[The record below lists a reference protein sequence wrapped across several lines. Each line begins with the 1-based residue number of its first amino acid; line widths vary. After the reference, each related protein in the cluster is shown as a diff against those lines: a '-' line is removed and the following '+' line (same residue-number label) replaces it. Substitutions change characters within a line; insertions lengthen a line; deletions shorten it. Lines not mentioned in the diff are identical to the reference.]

1 MGGTGQVG
9 DPRVTAQL
17 LLAPT
22 LWERGGTFFSCRF
35 LSPLPL
41 SFSEARIWLKNFFMV
56 IYGREPRWG
65 SSQQR
70 SGAAARPYL
79 GFLHGTGGL
88 GARSPPHFIS
98 LLKASLPASRT
109 TLPDPL
115 SPLHCSISVQGCQS
129 LGTAQLRARLC
140 LLHAFSSSAW
150 GQIFFQNA
158 WLSPRGAGFVSDGQV
173 RMGPERGDSAPQSSW
188 GSTGYWDQFLCRGF
202 GVLAA
207 TCR

>member
-1 MGGTGQVG
+1 MGAPKRGASRRLLGVITGNLQLLKMSPFNRGGRRRVGGTGQVG
-9 DPRVTAQL
+9 DPGVTAQL

-98 LLKASLPASRT
+98 LLKASLPRGPRYP
-109 TLPDPL
+109 TLHPL
-115 SPLHCSISVQGCQS
+115 F
-129 LGTAQLRARLC
+129 TA
-140 LLHAFSSSAW
+140 AFR
-150 GQIFFQNA
+150 F
-158 WLSPRGAGFVSDGQV
+158 RGAKVWGWHSSGHGSVCSTHSAAALGARFFSKMLGSH
-173 RMGPERGDSAPQSSW
+173 PEELG
-188 GSTGYWDQFLCRGF
+188 L
-202 GVLAA
+202 
-207 TCR
+207 